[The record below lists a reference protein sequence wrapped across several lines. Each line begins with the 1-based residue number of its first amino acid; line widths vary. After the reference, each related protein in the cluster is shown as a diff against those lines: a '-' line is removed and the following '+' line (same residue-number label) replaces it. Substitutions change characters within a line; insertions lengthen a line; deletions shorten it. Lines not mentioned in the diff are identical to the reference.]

1 MCGIFGVVDYRKNE
15 LKGPNDAACVE
26 AVAHRG
32 PDEAGLYYHKHVF
45 LGHRRLSVVDL
56 AQGKQPMEFEHFAMV
71 YNGELYNTEEIRHGL
86 IEQGYRFTGHSDTE
100 VLLKAYACYKER
112 VVEKLNGIFAFAVW
126 DYQKQS
132 LYVARDRV
140 GVKPLYY
147 SKSPHGIIVA
157 SEPKQ
162 ILTYQGEARLNTNSL
177 QELLGLGPSHSPA
190 HGMYV
195 GIDELEPG
203 HYMIQDASG
212 LKIKR
217 YWELEAKPH
226 TDDLNTTVAKT
237 KELFTTAVKKQLVS
251 DVPLMTFLSG
261 GVDSSAITA
270 IAADQIP
277 GLNTFSIDY
286 EDNMKYFKKTDFTV
300 SQDREFIELM
310 SRRHQTNHH
319 FCVIGNDD
327 LAATLKDAVRFRDV
341 PGMADVDSS
350 LYWFCKEIKK
360 GFTVGLSGE
369 CADEIFGGYPWFYR
383 EPVNG
388 CFPWLRDLNV
398 RNGLLRPEY
407 QEKLQLEAYVGQKFQ
422 DSLAKAPIVTG
433 DSDFEN
439 EKRQLTYLNIKWFM
453 TTLLDR
459 KDRMSMGAGLEVRVP
474 FADHELVEYVYNI
487 PWEMKFYQGMEK
499 GLLRK
504 ALEGILPNE
513 VLYRKKNPY
522 PKTHNPHYTLLV
534 QTLLQEAL
542 RDKNSILH
550 ELFDGDKLRDLAT
563 TSKEIIT
570 RPWFGQL
577 MTQPQLI
584 AYLYQLHYWHKEYGI
599 KLEVD

>member
-1 MCGIFGVVDYRKNE
+1 MCGIFGAVNFRKSE
-15 LKGPNDAACVE
+15 LKSPQDALCVE
-26 AVAHRG
+26 AVQHRG

-45 LGHRRLSVVDL
+45 LGHRRLSVVDIE
-56 AQGKQPMEFEHFAMV
+56 QGKQPMSFEHLAMV
-71 YNGELYNTEEIRHGL
+71 YNGELYNTEDIRYQL
-86 IEQGYRFTGHSDTE
+86 KNLGYTFSGHSDTE
-100 VLLKAYACYKER
+100 VLLKAYACFGER
-112 VVEKLNGIFAFAVW
+112 VVDKLNGIFAFAVW
-126 DYQKQS
+126 DTKKQS

-147 SKSPHGIIVA
+147 SKSPDGLIVA

-162 ILTYQGEARLNTNSL
+162 ILKYQGEAHLNLNGL
-177 QELLGLGPSHSPA
+177 QELLGLGPSHSPG
-190 HGMYV
+190 HGLFT
-195 GIDELEPG
+195 GISELEPG
-203 HYMIQDASG
+203 HFMTLDKNG
-212 LKIKR
+212 LKIRR

-226 TDDLNTTVAKT
+226 TDDFNTTVAKT
-237 KELFTTAVKKQLVS
+237 KELLTGAIKKQLVS

-270 IAADQIP
+270 IAAEQMP
-277 GLNTFSIDY
+277 GLHTYSIDY
-286 EDNMKYFKKTDFTV
+286 EDNLKYFKKTDFTV

-310 SRRHQTNHH
+310 SKLNKTNHH
-319 FCVIGNDD
+319 YCVIGNDD
-327 LAATLKDAVRFRDV
+327 LAATLKDAVHFRDF

-360 GFTVGLSGE
+360 DFTVGLSGE

-383 EPVNG
+383 EPLQG
-388 CFPWLRDLNV
+388 TFPWLRDLNV

-407 QEKLQLEAYVGQKFQ
+407 QEKLQLVDYVGQKFQ
-422 DSLAKAPIVTG
+422 DSMAKAPIYTG
-433 DSDFEN
+433 DSADEN

-487 PWEMKFYQGMEK
+487 PWEMKFHNGMEK

-504 ALEGILPNE
+504 ALEGVLPNE

-550 ELFDGDKLRDLAT
+550 ELFDGDKLKDLAT
-563 TSKEIIT
+563 SSKEIIT

-584 AYLYQLHYWHKEYGI
+584 AYLYQLHIWHKDYGV
-599 KLEVD
+599 KVEVN

>member
-1 MCGIFGVVDYRKNE
+1 MCGLFGVVNYRINE
-15 LKGPNDAACVE
+15 LKGPQDAACVE
-26 AVAHRG
+26 AVKHRG

-56 AQGKQPMEFEHFAMV
+56 AQGKQPMNFEHLAMV
-71 YNGELYNTEEIRHGL
+71 YNGELYNTEDIRHQL
-86 IEQGYRFTGHSDTE
+86 LVRGYTFNGHSDTE
-100 VLLKAYACYKER
+100 VLLKAYACFGER
-112 VVEKLNGIFAFAVW
+112 VVDKLNGIFAFAVW
-126 DYQKQS
+126 DHKKQS

-147 SKSPHGIIVA
+147 SKSPEGIIIA

-162 ILTYQGEARLNTNSL
+162 ILTYKGEAHINLNGL
-177 QELLGLGPSHSPA
+177 QELLGLGPSHSPG
-190 HGMYV
+190 HGLYT

-203 HYMIQDASG
+203 HYLILNKEG

-217 YWELEAKPH
+217 YWELVAREH
-226 TDDLNTTVAKT
+226 TDDFETTVAKT
-237 KELFTTAVKKQLVS
+237 RELLTTAIKKQLVS
-251 DVPLMTFLSG
+251 DVPLCTFLSG

-270 IAADQIP
+270 IASEQIP
-277 GLNTFSIDY
+277 GLNTYSIDY
-286 EDNMKYFKKTDFTV
+286 EDNLKYFKKTDFTV
-300 SQDREFIELM
+300 SQDRKFIELM
-310 SRRHQTNHH
+310 SKRNKTNHNYR
-319 FCVIGNDD
+319 VITNDE
-327 LAATLKDAVRFRDV
+327 LAATLKDAVHYRDV

-350 LYWFCKEIKK
+350 LFWFCKEIKK
-360 GFTVGLSGE
+360 DFTVGLSGE

-388 CFPWLRDLNV
+388 TFPWLRDLKV
-398 RNGLLRPEY
+398 RNSLLRPEY
-407 QEKLQLEAYVGQKFQ
+407 QDKLALESYVGQKFQ
-422 DSLAKAPIVTG
+422 DSVAKAPILLG

-474 FADHELVEYVYNI
+474 FADHDLVEYVYNI
-487 PWEMKFYQGMEK
+487 PWEMKFHNGMEK

-522 PKTHNPHYTLLV
+522 PKTHNPYYTSLV
-534 QTLLQEAL
+534 QNLLQEAL
-542 RDKNSILH
+542 QDQNSILH

-563 TSKEIIT
+563 TNKEIIT

-584 AYLYQLHYWHKEYGI
+584 AYLYQLHIWHKDYSI
-599 KLEVD
+599 KLEAK